1 MGLNSELKWSIDGVV
16 VGGFE
21 LALSFDIGEFCPL
34 VIDLRLILNRSD
46 LTMLLDDLGVV
57 NVESIR

>member
-16 VGGFE
+16 GGLE
-21 LALSFDIGEFCPL
+21 LGLSFDIGEFCPL

-46 LTMLLDDLGVV
+46 LVMLLVDLGVV
-57 NVESIR
+57 NVESVR

>member
-16 VGGFE
+16 GGFE
-21 LALSFDIGEFCPL
+21 LGLSFDIGEFCPL

-46 LTMLLDDLGVV
+46 LVMLLVDLGVV
-57 NVESIR
+57 NVESVR